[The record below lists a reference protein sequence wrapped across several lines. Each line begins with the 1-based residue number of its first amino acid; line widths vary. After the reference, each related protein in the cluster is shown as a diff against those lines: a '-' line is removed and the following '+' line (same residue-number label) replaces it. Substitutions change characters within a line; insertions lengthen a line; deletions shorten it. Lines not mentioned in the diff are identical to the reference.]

1 MKTAGEITVGLV
13 YDSSMYDIILEAI
26 GGSNEAWTVTFPDSS
41 TFVVSGFI
49 ANQGAEIPMDDVITS
64 SVTIQ
69 LSGTPAFTDAS

>member
-1 MKTAGEITVGLV
+1 
-13 YDSSMYDIILEAI
+13 
-26 GGSNEAWTVTFPDSS
+26 
-41 TFVVSGFI
+41 VVSGFI